1 MCVNGIDYAE
11 SVIDVIRFRY
21 RQPQERERE
30 RDGFSGKM

>member
-1 MCVNGIDYAE
+1 MCVNEIDYAE

-30 RDGFSGKM
+30 MVLAGKM